1 MTVGERI
8 NRLRR
13 EMNMSQAELAQ
24 RAGLKAPAISQYES
38 EQRSPSFESLLKL
51 SSALGV
57 PSDYLLKGEE
67 PVALDNRDSLS
78 ALINH
83 IAGLLP
89 YNKREMLLNYALLL
103 MGNENRINIPYYN
116 NVTDYAGHVFD
127 KETEGSLPVDLF
139 PILKKYEVDCIEA
152 NLEDCEGMLIKGN
165 ERLIILDPRHKN
177 KQRRRFTTAV
187 LLGHLLIPWHTAAV
201 YRTRSESLFKTSDTQ
216 EMEAAQFAACLLMPR
231 EVLKEDLQA
240 SSVSLEAIR
249 NLASEKYD
257 VSMFSLAN
265 SLVDLYPDKFA
276 VVQSDEKRI
285 IKTFQGQRPVRNDMD
300 PRSLAAGFFKTPPTA
315 TEIRSGKVEESIWFQ
330 DGRPGAYVVEESI
343 YDPAVGKVLS
353 LLTVM

>member
-1 MTVGERI
+1 
-8 NRLRR
+8 
-13 EMNMSQAELAQ
+13 MNMSQAELAQ

-67 PVALDNRDSLS
+67 PVPMDNRDSLS
-78 ALINH
+78 ALITH

-89 YNKREMLLNYALLL
+89 YNKREMLLDYAILL

-116 NVTDYAGHVFD
+116 NVAGYADHVFNQ
-127 KETEGSLPVDLF
+127 ETEGTFPVDLS
-139 PILKKYEVDCIEA
+139 PILKKYGVGYIEA
-152 NLEDCEGMLIKGN
+152 KLDEGEGMLIKGN
-165 ERLIILDPRHKN
+165 ERLIILDPKHKN

-187 LLGHLLIPWHTAAV
+187 LLGHLLIPWHTSAV
-201 YRTRSESLFKTSDTQ
+201 YRARSESLFKTSDTQ

-231 EVLKEDLQA
+231 DVLKEDLQT
-240 SSVSLEAIR
+240 SSVSLEALQK
-249 NLASEKYD
+249 LAGEKYD
-257 VSMFSLAN
+257 VSVFSLAN

-276 VVQSDEKRI
+276 VVQSNGIKI
-285 IKTFQGQRPVRNDMD
+285 LKTFQGQRPIRNDID
-300 PRSLAAGFFKTPPTA
+300 PRSLAASFFKTPPTA
-315 TEIRSGKVEESIWFQ
+315 KEIRSTRVEESIWFQ
-330 DGRPGAYVVEESI
+330 DGKPGAYVLEESI
-343 YDPAVGKVLS
+343 YDPAIGKVLS